1 MFALYSRNLKFS
13 AKLGAFWLYGLVA
26 IIGFVWLFFSL
37 PELKG
42 LSLEQI
48 EALFQRPGDN
58 LSHRRGQEDSGRR
71 ELLAKFTVTAGA
83 H

>member
-1 MFALYSRNLKFS
+1 M
-13 AKLGAFWLYGLVA
+13 YGLVA
-26 IIGFVWLFFSL
+26 VVGFIWLYFSL

-58 LSHRRGQEDSGRR
+58 LSNRRGQSDPNRR
-71 ELLAKFTVTAGA
+71 ELLARFTVTGGG